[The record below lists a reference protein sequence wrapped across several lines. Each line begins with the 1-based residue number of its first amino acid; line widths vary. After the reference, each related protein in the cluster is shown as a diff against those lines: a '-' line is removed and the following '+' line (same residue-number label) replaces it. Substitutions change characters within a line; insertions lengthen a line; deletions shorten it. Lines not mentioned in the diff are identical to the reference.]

1 MKKILV
7 SMLALCF
14 LASPGLA
21 ADRSKTPI
29 PIKKYKASTT
39 KVPLAPSSS
48 RPTSDRKRPAKPQPM
63 FKPMTVTLPQQPP
76 IIESISFDGLAPNG
90 NLKWKVWIKNTNQ
103 TTYPSGLALGVSAGP
118 NPLWKSVGGSF
129 VGPLTPG
136 QRKQFT
142 GSFIREFIMTKLK
155 VKLQSSTKL
164 FQEMQIQLPPDVT
177 YKARIVSINRSSVN
191 NNVLEIRVRNTGTT
205 GIPIVKVYKE
215 CAHSSAPNS
224 FTNCGWT
231 NLKNISLGQ
240 TVVHGVQMPPGWPDN
255 PNIVK
260 VKVRRGGTLLDEK
273 LYSPPL
279 IIQIPVS
286 GMGGQN

>member
-7 SMLALCF
+7 TMLALCF

-21 ADRSKTPI
+21 ADRSKTPV
-29 PIKKYKASTT
+29 PVKEYKAPTT
-39 KVPLAPSSS
+39 TVPLAPSSS
-48 RPTSDRKRPAKPQPM
+48 SPTSDRKRPAKPKPM
-63 FKPMTVTLPQQPP
+63 FKPMTATLPLFPP
-76 IIESISFDGLAPNG
+76 VIESTSFDGLAPNG
-90 NLKWKVWIKNTNQ
+90 NLKWKAWIKNPNQ
-103 TTYPSGLALGVSAGP
+103 TTYPSGLSFELSTGP
-118 NPLWKSVGGSF
+118 NPLWRSAGGSL

-136 QRKQFT
+136 QRKQLT
-142 GSFIREFIMTKLK
+142 GSFIRDSIMTKLRVRLK
-155 VKLQSSTKL
+155 SSTKL
-164 FQEMQIQLPPDVT
+164 FQEMQVQLPPDVT

-191 NNVLEIRVRNTGTT
+191 NNVLQIRVQNTGTT

-224 FTNCGWT
+224 FTNCNWT
-231 NLKNISLGQ
+231 NLNNIPQGQ
-240 TVVHGVQMPPGWPDN
+240 TVDHSVSMPPGWPDN

-279 IIQIPVS
+279 IIQIPI
-286 GMGGQN
+286 N